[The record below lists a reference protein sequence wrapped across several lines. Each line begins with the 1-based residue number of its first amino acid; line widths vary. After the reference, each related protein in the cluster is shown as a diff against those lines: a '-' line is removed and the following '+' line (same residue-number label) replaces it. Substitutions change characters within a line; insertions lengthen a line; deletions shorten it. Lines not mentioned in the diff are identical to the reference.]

1 MKGMGAEFADLGRRD
16 VGINP
21 ATGELQ
27 GRAIG
32 PLPIRHHEIS
42 TRLGDNDLFTVE
54 LDLDVHDE
62 AVSHKE
68 APAGCVTRR
77 SFQLEMLAASQR
89 RKILLGIVT

>member
-1 MKGMGAEFADLGRRD
+1 MGAELADRRGGD
-16 VGINP
+16 VRTDP
-21 ATGELQ
+21 ATRELQ
-27 GRAIG
+27 RRAIG
-32 PLPIRHHEIS
+32 TIAIRHHEIS
-42 TRLGDNDLFTVE
+42 TRLSDDYLFTVE